1 MYKIP
6 FTLKHFANAMRPI
19 LEDAYDEQDAYI
31 GHLTRKIERAEERAA
46 DGGGNVETIGAMKR
60 KLERVEYEQNVIS
73 NLMRCADRLNARIDS
88 EELENVA
95 LLKPHEILPTG
106 SGREPDAID
115 DYLDYVAFVE
125 DNARYYEGPDEL

>member
-6 FTLKHFANAMRPI
+6 FTLKHFANIMRPI

-31 GHLTRKIERAEERAA
+31 GHLTRKLERTEERAK
-46 DGGGNVETIGAMKR
+46 DGCENVKTIEEMKR

-73 NLMRCADRLNARIDS
+73 NLMRCADRLTARIDS

-95 LLKPHEILPTG
+95 LLRPHEILPTG
-106 SGREPDAID
+106 SGTEPDAID
-115 DYLDYVAFVE
+115 DYLVYLANVE
-125 DNARYYEGPDEL
+125 NNARYEEPDRL

>member
-19 LEDAYDEQDAYI
+19 LEDSYDEQDACI
-31 GHLTRKIERAEERAA
+31 GHLTRKLERAEERAK
-46 DGGGNVETIGAMKR
+46 DGCGNVEPIEVMKR
-60 KLERVEYEQNVIS
+60 KLERVEYEQNLIS

-106 SGREPDAID
+106 FETEPDAID
-115 DYLDYVAFVE
+115 DYLDYLAFAE
-125 DNARYYEGPDEL
+125 NNARYEEPDRL

>member
-6 FTLKHFANAMRPI
+6 FTLKHFANEIRPI
-19 LEDAYDEQDAYI
+19 LEDAFDKQDAFICYLA
-31 GHLTRKIERAEERAA
+31 GKLERAEERAK
-46 DGGGNVETIGAMKR
+46 DGGENVETIEEMKR
-60 KLERVEYEQNVIS
+60 NLERAKYEQNGVS

-88 EELENVA
+88 EDLENVA

-115 DYLDYVAFVE
+115 DCLDYCVE
-125 DNARYYEGPDEL
+125 YVENNARHE

>member
-1 MYKIP
+1 MYNIP

-31 GHLTRKIERAEERAA
+31 GHLTRKLERAEERAKE
-46 DGGGNVETIGAMKR
+46 GCENVEIIEEMKR
-60 KLERVEYEQNVIS
+60 KLERVEYEQNLIS

-95 LLKPHEILPTG
+95 LLKPHEILPAG

-115 DYLDYVAFVE
+115 DYLDYVAYVE
-125 DNARYYEGPDEL
+125 ENARYEEPDRL

>member
-6 FTLKHFANAMRPI
+6 FTLKHFVNAMRPI
-19 LEDAYDEQDAYI
+19 LEDAFDEQDAYI
-31 GHLTRKIERAEERAA
+31 GRLTRKLERAEERAK
-46 DGGGNVETIGAMKR
+46 DGCGNVETIEEMKR

-95 LLKPHEILPTG
+95 LLRPHEILPTG
-106 SGREPDAID
+106 SGTEPDAID
-115 DYLDYVAFVE
+115 DYLDYVACVE
-125 DNARYYEGPDEL
+125 DNARYEEPDKL

>member
-6 FTLKHFANAMRPI
+6 FTLKHFANEIRPI
-19 LEDAYDEQDAYI
+19 LEDAFDEQDAFI
-31 GHLTRKIERAEERAA
+31 CHLARKLERAEERAK
-46 DGGGNVETIGAMKR
+46 DGCGNVETIEEMKR
-60 KLERVEYEQNVIS
+60 KLERAEYEQNVIS

-88 EELENVA
+88 EDLENVV

-115 DYLDYVAFVE
+115 DYLDYVAYVE
-125 DNARYYEGPDEL
+125 ENARYDEPDKL